1 MDLIFKPI
9 IQKCKWRSGIIRLT
23 SKSSE
28 NSDNIDCPKTEQ
40 NFSLPLCL
48 EYTKDGLIPHLTWDL
63 LKYIPDKNVPALV
76 SLGSVYNLLPVLR
89 SCDSSFSEFISSDF
103 NRSIFLTIQDVLV
116 NRRQGF
122 NSPTFT
128 PIWTESGR
136 QNIYPIDLIECV
148 KSLKPDFYHLL
159 ADGETPKNCSNKR
172 VDKSVENTIKL
183 AENSFGIKD
192 FDWTIKPIFGVIE
205 GGWNIEK
212 RLTSIEKTKS
222 LPVDGYIVDGLLST
236 DLLDD
241 SNGLELKLLIS
252 KICSNLPDDKPRALF
267 GPLKPERVIDVIS
280 SGIDIIDSSYCAY
293 LTNNETALLVDINC
307 DNITNITSNLIRLS
321 DDNLKED
328 FKVIDHDCNCYT
340 CTKGFTRAYLNHLM
354 KTKELLG
361 PILINLHNLFVYYN
375 FINQIHSYFNSLQQS
390 DSRI

>member
-1 MDLIFKPI
+1 M
-9 IQKCKWRSGIIRLT
+9 
-23 SKSSE
+23 
-28 NSDNIDCPKTEQ
+28 
-40 NFSLPLCL
+40 
-48 EYTKDGLIPHLTWDL
+48 
-63 LKYIPDKNVPALV
+63 
-76 SLGSVYNLLPVLR
+76 
-89 SCDSSFSEFISSDF
+89 
-103 NRSIFLTIQDVLV
+103 
-116 NRRQGF
+116 
-122 NSPTFT
+122 
-128 PIWTESGR
+128 
-136 QNIYPIDLIECV
+136 
-148 KSLKPDFYHLL
+148 
-159 ADGETPKNCSNKR
+159 
-172 VDKSVENTIKL
+172 
-183 AENSFGIKD
+183 
-192 FDWTIKPIFGVIE
+192 
-205 GGWNIEK
+205 
-212 RLTSIEKTKS
+212 
-222 LPVDGYIVDGLLST
+222 ST

-328 FKVIDHDCNCYT
+328 FKVIDRDCNCYT